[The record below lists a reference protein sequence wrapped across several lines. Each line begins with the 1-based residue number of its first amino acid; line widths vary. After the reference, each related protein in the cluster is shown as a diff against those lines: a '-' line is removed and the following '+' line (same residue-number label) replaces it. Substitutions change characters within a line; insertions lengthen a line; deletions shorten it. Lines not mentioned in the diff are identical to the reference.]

1 MNLSEPLIR
10 EMTLADLDELY
21 ALLSDSEVMRYI
33 EPPFSKEQT
42 MQFLVDAGL
51 SEKPLVYAVED
62 SGSFIGYKSLGG
74 SHSAREDTEVS
85 AGNVPVAERERK
97 TERTGLPGAEPAV
110 PEEFFCKCF
119 PLWGLCRPLVFGR
132 L

>member
-51 SEKPLVYAVED
+51 SEKPLVIRAHL
-62 SGSFIGYKSLGG
+62 K
-74 SHSAREDTEVS
+74 
-85 AGNVPVAERERK
+85 
-97 TERTGLPGAEPAV
+97 
-110 PEEFFCKCF
+110 
-119 PLWGLCRPLVFGR
+119 
-132 L
+132 